1 MDIKDSVIEIWSRIQ
16 EETKRRVEA
25 EPILASFFHS
35 TVLEH
40 SSFSAA
46 IADLIANDLGST
58 SVQPMMLRS
67 VIKMPLI
74 LAIKSFRGLLLI
86 CWLQKKGILLV
97 NTYLNHYSS
106 LRALNLCNLIELQ
119 AGFGIMIG
127 IPWHTIFKAEL
138 QKSTA

>member
-46 IADLIANDLGST
+46 IADLIANDLGLS
-58 SVQPMMLRS
+58 
-67 VIKMPLI
+67 LI
-74 LAIKSFRGLLLI
+74 HI
-86 CWLQKKGILLV
+86 
-97 NTYLNHYSS
+97 
-106 LRALNLCNLIELQ
+106 
-119 AGFGIMIG
+119 
-127 IPWHTIFKAEL
+127 
-138 QKSTA
+138 